1 MLKSSSLGFPR
12 IGSDRQLKKA
22 TEGYWKGSISWEQL
36 QATASEIKN
45 HNWQLQQSAGINFIA
60 SNDFSF
66 YDHILDNIV
75 LFGAIPDRFKKVLA
89 KIIKA

>member
-1 MLKSSSLGFPR
+1 MLKTASLGFPR

-45 HNWQLQQSAGINFIA
+45 QSQCRNPFFISA
-60 SNDFSF
+60 L
-66 YDHILDNIV
+66 HIV
-75 LFGAIPDRFKKVLA
+75 
-89 KIIKA
+89 